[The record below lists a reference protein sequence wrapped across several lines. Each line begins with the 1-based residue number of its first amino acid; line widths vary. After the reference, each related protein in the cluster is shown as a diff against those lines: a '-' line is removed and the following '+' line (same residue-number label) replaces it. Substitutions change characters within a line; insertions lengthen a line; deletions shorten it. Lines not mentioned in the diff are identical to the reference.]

1 MKHFEIE
8 QWSDFVRGLSS
19 ANDRTTMAEH
29 LSSGCAACRRTVEL
43 LSAVAVAAGAESASH
58 VPEAVIRQA
67 KAIFA
72 VRRQELP
79 ERWPHVLARL
89 VYDSFREPVPAG
101 LRSEQ
106 RFNRHALYE
115 AGEFCLD
122 FRLEYQ
128 QGSPRV
134 TLVGQIADR
143 RQPARPV
150 GGALVLLTRAND
162 VLGRAIANEL
172 GEFQMEYE
180 PKKRLKLFVMIE
192 RDPSPQIAVP
202 LDEIMAHQ
210 GSAGIEGKA

>member
-1 MKHFEIE
+1 
-8 QWSDFVRGLSS
+8 
-19 ANDRTTMAEH
+19 MAEH

-58 VPEAVIRQA
+58 VPDAVIRQA

-79 ERWPHVLARL
+79 ERWPRVLARL
-89 VYDSFREPVPAG
+89 VYDSFRDPLPAG
-101 LRSEQ
+101 LRTEQ
-106 RFNRHALYE
+106 RYSRHALYE

-128 QGSPRV
+128 QRSPRV
-134 TLVGQIADR
+134 TLVGQVADR
-143 RQPARPV
+143 RQPTRPV
-150 GGALVLLTRAND
+150 AGALVLLARAND
-162 VLGRAIANEL
+162 VLARAVANEL

-180 PKKRLKLFVMIE
+180 PKKLLKLFVMIE
-192 RDPSPQIAVP
+192 RDPSPQIEVP

-210 GSAGIEGKA
+210 GSASVEGKA

>member
-19 ANDRTTMAEH
+19 ANDRRTMAEH

-43 LSAVAVAAGAESASH
+43 LSAVAVAAGAESGYE
-58 VPEAVIRQA
+58 VPDGVVRQA

-72 VRRQELP
+72 ARRQELP
-79 ERWPHVLARL
+79 ERWPHLLARL
-89 VYDSFREPVPAG
+89 VYDSFREPLPVG
-101 LRSEQ
+101 LRTEQ

-128 QGSPRV
+128 QRSPRV
-134 TLVGQIADR
+134 TLVGQVADR
-143 RQPARPV
+143 RQPTRPV
-150 GGALVLLTRAND
+150 AGALVLLARAND
-162 VLGRAIANEL
+162 VLARAVANEL

-180 PKKRLKLFVMIE
+180 PKKLLKLFVMIE
-192 RDPSPQIAVP
+192 RDPSPQIEVP
-202 LDEIMAHQ
+202 LDEIMAPQ
-210 GSAGIEGKA
+210 SADGG